1 MSSEE
6 FLIKAKNSFKK
17 NLLQESKN
25 YLNKILLLE
34 KERNIEALNLMGII
48 LGREN
53 NLIGARNF
61 FDKVLSEILG
71 FYCH

>member
-1 MSSEE
+1 MSAEE

-34 KERNIEALNLMGII
+34 KKNIEALNLMGII

-53 NLIGARNF
+53 NFIGA
-61 FDKVLSEILG
+61 
-71 FYCH
+71 